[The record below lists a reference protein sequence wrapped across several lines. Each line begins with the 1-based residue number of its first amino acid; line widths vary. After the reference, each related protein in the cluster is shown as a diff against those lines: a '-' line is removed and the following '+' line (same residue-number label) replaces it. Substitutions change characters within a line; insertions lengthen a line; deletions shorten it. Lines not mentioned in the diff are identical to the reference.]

1 MTAAT
6 LSPSR
11 DVRTIG
17 LVSAG
22 HLMSHFYMMALP
34 PLFPL
39 LRSEMGVSNTEL
51 GAIITVAA
59 IAAGVGQMPT
69 GIAVDRFG
77 ARWVLIGGVAV
88 MAMTVALMGLAPGYA
103 WLPVLAVFLG
113 LANAVFH
120 PADYAIL
127 SHAVRSERVGRAYSL
142 HTFSGYLGWTAAPML
157 MTLLAALWGWRV
169 ALLGAA
175 AVGAVVVLALYLGR
189 SHLSSAGAAKP
200 RDAAP
205 KPVGAAASATSLS
218 VLVHP
223 GILVMFGYFVM
234 NAMTTVGLNSFTV
247 TALHD
252 LHGLDFV
259 AANAGL
265 TAFLVG
271 ACFGVLAGGV
281 IADRTRRYELVAAA
295 GFIASSSAV
304 LSIAF
309 VPLGTLGS
317 AAALGV
323 AGFMLGS
330 ILPSRDMIVRSLTP
344 TGASGRVFGFLSVGI
359 EIGAAVSPTLFGFI
373 IDQGR
378 PELVFVLCAGFMMTA
393 MLGATTAAVL
403 ARRKPHA

>member
-6 LSPSR
+6 LPTSR
-11 DVRTIG
+11 DVRVIG

-39 LRSEMGVSNTEL
+39 LRGEMGVSNTEL
-51 GAIITVAA
+51 GFVITLAA

-69 GIAVDRFG
+69 GIVVDRFG

-88 MAMTVALMGLAPGYA
+88 MAATVGLMGVAPGYA

-142 HTFSGYLGWTAAPML
+142 HTFSGYLGWTAAPVL
-157 MTLLAALWGWRV
+157 MTALAAFWGWRA
-169 ALLGAA
+169 ALIGAAILGAA
-175 AVGAVVVLALYLGR
+175 VVVALYLGR
-189 SHLSSAGAAKP
+189 DHLSSSGGRKDEARTTPGT
-200 RDAAP
+200 AP
-205 KPVGAAASATSLS
+205 SATTLS
-218 VLVHP
+218 ILVHP
-223 GILVMFGYFVM
+223 GILVMFCYFIM
-234 NAMTTVGLNSFTV
+234 NAMTTVGLNSFTA

-271 ACFGVLAGGV
+271 ACSGVLAGGV
-281 IADRTRRYELVAAA
+281 IADRTKRYELVAAT

-304 LSIAF
+304 LAIAF
-309 VPLGTLGS
+309 VPVGTLGS
-317 AAALGV
+317 VAALGT

-344 TGASGRVFGFLSVGI
+344 AGASGRVFGFLSVGI

-403 ARRKPHA
+403 ARRRPL